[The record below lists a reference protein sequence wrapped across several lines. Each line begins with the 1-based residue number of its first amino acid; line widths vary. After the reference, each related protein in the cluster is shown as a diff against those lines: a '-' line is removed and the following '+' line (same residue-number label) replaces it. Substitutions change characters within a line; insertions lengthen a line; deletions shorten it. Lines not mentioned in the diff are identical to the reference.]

1 MKSIRG
7 TSLFLLLLPVLS
19 LLGNGCASTQGS
31 ARLVTPP
38 KADVSLVQFSNL
50 IVEVESKQGISL
62 TSSDKE
68 RILNLIVQN
77 IRVDASDR
85 FKAINQ
91 TNSGPSA
98 LHASVMIKRYEE
110 GNAFARAMLVG
121 LGQMHI
127 DADVALS
134 NWETKES
141 IAQYEVSKTFAWGGL
156 YGGLTDIKD
165 VEDGFAKAVAASILG
180 RKE

>member
-1 MKSIRG
+1 
-7 TSLFLLLLPVLS
+7 
-19 LLGNGCASTQGS
+19 
-31 ARLVTPP
+31 
-38 KADVSLVQFSNL
+38 
-50 IVEVESKQGISL
+50 
-62 TSSDKE
+62 
-68 RILNLIVQN
+68 
-77 IRVDASDR
+77 
-85 FKAINQ
+85 
-91 TNSGPSA
+91 
-98 LHASVMIKRYEE
+98 MIKRYEE

-121 LGQMHI
+121 LGRMHI

-141 IAQYEVSKTFAWGGL
+141 IVQYEVSKTFAWGGL